1 MRKIEIDRKDLGI
14 GDKFNFVNAS
24 ESYKYIG
31 LYSYNQIDYFLY
43 KDIRYKRVKSIYII
57 IRRCKNGRDTLL
69 KYIKY

>member
-31 LYSYNQIDYFLY
+31 SYSYNQIDYFLY
-43 KDIRYKRVKSIYII
+43 KDISGLKAYIV
-57 IRRCKNGRDTLL
+57 CLQAKVHQSHLSVL
-69 KYIKY
+69 YFKPS

>member
-43 KDIRYKRVKSIYII
+43 KDISVYNII
-57 IRRCKNGRDTLL
+57 EK
-69 KYIKY
+69 

>member
-31 LYSYNQIDYFLY
+31 SYSYNHIDYFLY
-43 KDIRYKRVKSIYII
+43 KEISGVKAYILLLEDIKTVEINY
-57 IRRCKNGRDTLL
+57 
-69 KYIKY
+69 